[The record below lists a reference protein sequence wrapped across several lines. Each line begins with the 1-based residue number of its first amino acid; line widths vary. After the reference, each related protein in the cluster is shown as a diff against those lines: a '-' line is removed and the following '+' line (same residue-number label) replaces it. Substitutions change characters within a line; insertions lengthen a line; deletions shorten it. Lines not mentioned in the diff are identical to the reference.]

1 MVASDGCYTLDHAG
15 LPSAGKFSRT
25 QGIIQPFKLEE
36 TCMMIKSKHQ
46 SSTAKA
52 TTKPGPS
59 EPHHV
64 C

>member
-36 TCMMIKSKHQ
+36 TSMMIKSKH
-46 SSTAKA
+46 
-52 TTKPGPS
+52 
-59 EPHHV
+59 
-64 C
+64 